1 VRVVSVPEGR
11 RVETSRE
18 SPSTTNT
25 AGSEKRLFKR
35 ADHHDLL
42 APHGVD
48 G

>member
-25 AGSEKRLFKR
+25 AGSEKRRFKR
-35 ADHHDLL
+35 SDDLL